1 MNFRL
6 SEGQGEAIYEIGITD
21 DGIPVGL
28 TDEEFEETYETLKK
42 MAAEINADVSIICEK
57 VVEDKKKKEKK
68 RVAEVLV
75 RLFEDEKYLDL
86 RLAVC
91 GNVDSG
97 KVRKKKK
104 N

>member
-1 MNFRL
+1 MSFRL
-6 SEGQGEAIYEIGITD
+6 SEGQGEAIYEIGISD

-28 TDEEFEETYETLKK
+28 TDEEFEETFANLKK
-42 MAAEINADVSIICEK
+42 MAAELHADISILCEK
-57 VVEDKKKKEKK
+57 VVEEKKSKEKK
-68 RVAEVLV
+68 RVAEVLI

-97 KVRKKKK
+97 KVF
-104 N
+104 